1 MILNQSVE
9 PFVIYDFS
17 SNLSWLF
24 SLQIYGISFIN
35 KNNSLN
41 YSAFCFDQNIYA
53 AIISIIFFNR

>member
-9 PFVIYDFS
+9 AFVIYGFIY
-17 SNLSWLF
+17 NIFWFF
-24 SLQIYGISFIN
+24 SLQIYAISFIN

-41 YSAFCFDQNIYA
+41 YSAFCFDQNMYA